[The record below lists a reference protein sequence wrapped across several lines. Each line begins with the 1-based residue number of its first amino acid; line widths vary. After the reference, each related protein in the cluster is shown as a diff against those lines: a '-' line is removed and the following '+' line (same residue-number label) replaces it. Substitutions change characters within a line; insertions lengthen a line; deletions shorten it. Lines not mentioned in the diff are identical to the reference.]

1 MNVTVCLPSVPPRL
15 AELENMLLLLLLLL
29 LATF

>member
-1 MNVTVCLPSVPPRL
+1 MNVTVCLPPVPPRL

-29 LATF
+29 GTF